1 MSLRRLCLF
10 LLAATVAGSASV
22 GALDVQITEYE
33 VPTSKS
39 RPHDP
44 AVAPDGALWYT
55 GQGANKLGR
64 LDPKTGEFR
73 EFALKTANSGPHG
86 LVADKDGNIWFTAIS
101 GGYVGKLDPKTGEIA
116 EYRPVDGTKIDP
128 HTPVFDRDGILWF
141 TNEDTNYIGRLDPK
155 TGRISLAMVPTAHA
169 VPYGIVILPNGMPFF
184 CEFGANKLGSIDPGT
199 MRIRE
204 YSLPAAGAHPRRIAL
219 AADGTIYYSD
229 YARGYLGHFDPASGT
244 LIKEW
249 TSPGGSGSEPYG
261 IAITGDGVV
270 WYSESGVKPNTLV
283 RFDPKAESFSTKAI
297 PSGGGVVRNMVATP
311 DGKLYLACSGVNKV
325 AVVDLNRH
333 ETELINMDQGR
344 SIEVL
349 SDTRG
354 VDFGPYLQRVRNDV
368 RENWYK
374 AIPESAVLRRGSL
387 AIEFAITKDGKV
399 AGMKLVRASGDVML
413 DRAAWAGIIGAN
425 PFPPLPSE
433 FGGQYLA
440 LRFRFFYNPGSKA
453 DLN

>member
-1 MSLRRLCLF
+1 MM
-10 LLAATVAGSASV
+10 AATLAGSATV
-22 GALDVQITEYE
+22 GVLNVQITEYE
-33 VPTSKS
+33 VPTAKS

-64 LDPKTGEFR
+64 LDPKTGEFK
-73 EFALKTANSGPHG
+73 EFALKTAGSGPHG

-116 EYRPVDGTKIDP
+116 EYRPADGARIDP
-128 HTPVFDRDGILWF
+128 HTPVFDHDGILWF
-141 TNEDTNYIGRLDPK
+141 TNEETNYIGRLDPK
-155 TGRISLAMVPTAHA
+155 TGKMSLAIVPTAHA
-169 VPYGIVILPNGMPFF
+169 VPYGIVILPNGTPFF
-184 CEFGANKLGSIDPGT
+184 CEFGVNKLGSIDPGT
-199 MRIRE
+199 MKIRE

-219 AADGTIYYSD
+219 APDGTIYYSD
-229 YARGYLGHFDPASGT
+229 YARGYLGHFDPSSGT
-244 LIKEW
+244 LLKEW
-249 TSPGGSGSEPYG
+249 MSPGGSGSEPYG

-297 PSGGGVVRNMVATP
+297 PSGGGVVRNMVATR
-311 DGKLYLACSGVNKV
+311 DGRLYLACSGVNKV
-325 AVVDLNRH
+325 AVVDTNQH
-333 ETELINMDQGR
+333 ETELINGGQGR
-344 SIEVL
+344 NVEVL
-349 SDTRG
+349 SDTQG
-354 VDFGPYLQRVRNDV
+354 VDFGPYLQRVTHDV
-368 RENWYK
+368 RQNWYK
-374 AIPESAVLRRGSL
+374 AIPESAVLKRGSL

-399 AGMKLVRASGDVML
+399 AGMTLVKVSGDVML
-413 DRAAWAGIIGAN
+413 DRAAWAGIIAAN

-440 LRFRFFYNPGSKA
+440 LRFRFYYNPGGKA